1 MHLFKKLI
9 ILLAIGT
16 LLHFQLPHM
25 VSADAKPAKVTPNK
39 PQFAGTAQEYLPGA
53 KSSGAKSG
61 GGKPLNKRHI
71 WIAAGAVAALALAIG
86 AAGGG
91 GGGGGGGNPP
101 EDQEP
106 GGVEVEW

>member
-1 MHLFKKLI
+1 MHVFKKLI

-16 LLHFQLPHM
+16 LLHFQFPY
-25 VSADAKPAKVTPNK
+25 SGAADAKSAKVTANK
-39 PQFAGTAQEYLPGA
+39 PQFAGTPQEYLPGA
-53 KSSGAKSG
+53 KSGN
-61 GGKPLNKRHI
+61 GKPFNKRHI
-71 WIAAGAVAALALAIG
+71 WIAAGAVAVLALAIG

-101 EDQEP
+101 DSQES

>member
-1 MHLFKKLI
+1 MHLFKKLV

-16 LLHFQLPHM
+16 LLHFPLPQT

-53 KSSGAKSG
+53 KSGN
-61 GGKPLNKRHI
+61 GKPLNKRYI
-71 WIAAGAVAALALAIG
+71 WIAAGAAAVLALAIG
-86 AAGGG
+86 ASGGG
-91 GGGGGGGNPP
+91 GGGGSNPP